1 MLFRA
6 GVKERAIL
14 ARLLMTPGPDR
25 VMTCMQ
31 PGVRHRWRLV
41 PEGDATRVQAHVE
54 IPDHRRELID
64 GYRVKIPAS
73 LERLTALVTAP

>member
-1 MLFRA
+1 MLFRVL
-6 GVKERAIL
+6 GPLEVVGGPDR
-14 ARLLMTPGPDR
+14 RTPGPDR